1 MSDLLGEYSVIFDSC
16 SIGKLKIYQ
25 EGLQTVF
32 NCTCTYESAEILR
45 LAVISDQEFI
55 PIGVM
60 LPRGETMTL
69 KKNFSKNTLRSM
81 GITKINSCHLIRAG
95 ESFAKKDI
103 LVKDQNEKQILPATA
118 TEQDSQ
124 TTVDHLVKETRPNNK
139 HELWQLRKDPSA
151 LFSDPDLAENSMNI
165 AGAMTRMEDN
175 LTFLAVPVSPNKPF
189 PMMPIFCFGNL
200 EFIDGE
206 SYLIFKIRDKNLV
219 Q

>member
-1 MSDLLGEYSVIFDSC
+1 MSDLLGEYSVIYDGC
-16 SIGKLKIYQ
+16 AVGKLMIYQ
-25 EGLQTVF
+25 EGLHTIF

-60 LPRGETMTL
+60 LPRDETMTL

-81 GITKINSCHLIRAG
+81 GITKIQSCHLIRAG
-95 ESFAKKDI
+95 ASYAKKDI
-103 LVKDQNEKQILPATA
+103 PAEDQNEREILPATA
-118 TEQDSQ
+118 IEQDPR
-124 TTVDHLVKETRPNNK
+124 TTVDHLVKKSCPNDN

-151 LFSDPDLAENSMNI
+151 LFSDPDLAEISMKI
-165 AGAMTRMEDN
+165 AGALTRVGDD
-175 LTFLAVPVSPNKPF
+175 LTFLAVPVSQNKPF

-206 SYLIFKIRDKNLV
+206 SYLIFKIRDKILV